1 MSSGARLAIIAESL
15 RQAAAGIVANKLRS
29 LLTVLGVVIGATTVI
44 AMLAVVQGLNA
55 SVADAIRDMGTATF
69 LVAKYP
75 MTRNVSFEEYLKLQ
89 RSPDLTDDDAR
100 AIETGSPWVK
110 QAAASLSGVF
120 DVRAGRLEASNVVV
134 KGLSSSFAEISD
146 VKMAQGRVFT
156 GQENARRNNVCII
169 GPTVARRLFP
179 GLDSV
184 GKHLTVGEH
193 SFLVIGVLVERGKMF
208 GQDMDSVVLMPYTA
222 YTKAFGKGDA
232 VLVLQAAD
240 TEHVPAALND
250 AITILRGIRG
260 LRASDDNNFF
270 TATQDALMSSYYKIM
285 GGVYAVMV
293 GVAAMSLLV
302 GGVGIMNIM
311 LVSVTERTQEIGL
324 RKAMGA
330 TRALLILQFL
340 SEAAGLSSLGGVIG
354 LLFGAGL
361 ATLVASVSPIPARVV
376 GWSIPVALIF
386 AASVGILA
394 GLYPALK
401 AARLHPVE
409 ALRRE

>member
-1 MSSGARLAIIAESL
+1 MAESL
-15 RQAAAGIVANKLRS
+15 RQAMAGIMANRLRS

-55 SVADAIRDMGTATF
+55 TVADAIRDMGTASF
-69 LVAKYP
+69 LVAKFP
-75 MTRNVSFEEYLKLQ
+75 MTRNVSFEEYLKLL
-89 RSPDLTDDDAR
+89 RNPDLTDDDAR
-100 AIETGSPWVK
+100 AIEAGSLWVK
-110 QAAASLSGVF
+110 RAAASLEDVH
-120 DVRAGRLEASNVVV
+120 DVRAGKLEASNVMV

-146 VKMAQGRVFT
+146 VKMAEGRVFT
-156 GQENARRNNVCII
+156 EQENARRRSVCVI
-169 GPTVARRLFP
+169 GPTVANQLFP
-179 GLDSV
+179 GLDPV

-193 SFLVIGVLVERGKMF
+193 SFLVVGVMVKRGKMF
-208 GQDMDSVVLMPYTA
+208 GQDMDSFVLMPYTA
-222 YTKAFGKGDA
+222 YAKAFGEGNAALIVQA
-232 VLVLQAAD
+232 VD
-240 TEHVPAALND
+240 TEHVPEALND

-270 TATQDALMSSYYKIM
+270 TATQEALMSSYYKIM

-293 GVAAMSLLV
+293 GVAAISLLV

-330 TRALLILQFL
+330 TRNLLMLQFL
-340 SEAAGLSSLGGVIG
+340 SEAAGLSSVGGVIG

-361 ATLVASVSPIPARVV
+361 ASLVGSVSPIPARVV
-376 GWSIPVALIF
+376 GWSVPVALIF
-386 AASVGILA
+386 AASVGIAA
-394 GLYPALK
+394 GIYPALR